1 MKAKAILQ
9 MAQAEKL
16 FNRAVYG
23 EIPTKDLLE
32 LGRIY
37 FHFKSL
43 NIY

>member
-16 FNRAVYG
+16 FIMAIYG
-23 EIPTKDLLE
+23 EIPRKDLLE
-32 LGRIY
+32 LRRTY
-37 FHFKSL
+37 FHSKSL